1 MLLRANNI
9 EKEYGIQ
16 EIFRIEKLE
25 IEDGARIG
33 LVGRNGAGK
42 STLLG
47 ILSGRIPADDG
58 VIRRSCSIAE
68 IRQDATSD
76 GMSDEQ
82 YISRLKLKGSQ
93 VKSGGEKMRLAIA
106 AAFSEHAPLLFADE
120 PTSNLD
126 REGIES
132 LERMLSGYRG
142 GLVLISHDRKLL
154 DTICNEIWELNEGTL
169 RVFKGTYSEWTV
181 QKAREREFQQFEY
194 EQYQR
199 EKRRLE
205 KAVSSVEAEA
215 KDMTKRPRKMSSSE
229 WLLYKGIASDQQRHV
244 SNRGSA
250 MKSRLAHLEE
260 KEKPA
265 ALPGV
270 SMSGMHTEPIKAKY
284 AAKINDLTVQYGEN
298 VVLNHAT
305 LAIESGKKTF
315 LIGENGAGKS
325 TLLQALTEHRPEVTV
340 TENAN
345 IGYFS
350 QDLAELMEEKT
361 VLENVLYQAAEPE
374 HICRAVLANLYMSKG
389 DLNKKI
395 KVLSGGERVK
405 VALARLLVSGCNLL
419 ILDEPTNHMDIY
431 TMEGLEQLLQEYTG
445 TLLIVSHDRRL
456 VEQLA
461 DVVYE
466 VRDGKVQS
474 VEV

>member
-1 MLLRANNI
+1 MLLRAEHI

-16 EIFRIEKLE
+16 EIFQIEKLE

-33 LVGRNGAGK
+33 LVGKNGAGK

-47 ILSGRIPADDG
+47 ILSGRLPADDG
-58 VIRRSCSIAE
+58 VIKRYCEIAE
-68 IRQDATSD
+68 IRQDASVEGTPE
-76 GMSDEQ
+76 EQ
-82 YISRLKLKGSQ
+82 YISRLKLRGSE

-106 AAFSEHAPLLFADE
+106 AAFSAHAPLLFADE

-126 REGIES
+126 LNGIES
-132 LERMLSGYRG
+132 LERMLAGYRG
-142 GLVLISHDRKLL
+142 GVVLISHDRKLL
-154 DTICNEIWELNEGTL
+154 DTICNEIWELNDGKL
-169 RVFKGTYSEWTV
+169 RVFKGTYSEWTS

-194 EQYQR
+194 EQFQR

-205 KAVSSVEAEA
+205 KAVSSVESEA
-215 KDMTKRPRKMSSSE
+215 RDMTKRPRKMSSSE

-244 SNRGSA
+244 SSRGSA
-250 MKSRLAHLEE
+250 IKSRLAHLEE
-260 KEKPA
+260 KEKPSE
-265 ALPGV
+265 LPYV

-284 AAKINDLTVQYGEN
+284 AAKVTDLTVKYREKT
-298 VVLNHAT
+298 VLSHAT
-305 LAIESGKKTF
+305 IVVESGKKTC

-325 TLLQALTEHRPEVTV
+325 TLIQALTEHLPETSI
-340 TENAN
+340 TEGAK

-361 VLENVLYQAAEPE
+361 VLENVLYHAVEPE
-374 HICRAVLANLYMSKG
+374 HICRAVLANLYRSKG
-389 DLNKKI
+389 DLNKKV

-405 VALARLLVSGCNLL
+405 VALAKLLVSGCNLL

-431 TMEGLEQLLQEYTG
+431 TMEGLEQLLREYTG

-466 VRDGKVQS
+466 VKGGTVRL
-474 VEV
+474 VE